1 MINENDCRNRREE
14 ITALVLGELEPKA
27 ANELRRHIESCK
39 VCKSLY
45 KELADEEETI
55 RSAFKVIAERSEI
68 LQGGLVEQF
77 EKNERTAVQR
87 NEKAG
92 KTIRIIWR
100 TIMKNRITKFA
111 TAAVIIIAVLT
122 AIHLSGGSM
131 EGIAF
136 AEAVR
141 PVLNARTASFDI
153 ALESGNRPVQKSHF
167 LCMSPGLV
175 RQTMSDGT
183 INIVDY
189 QQSMALHLNSEEKTA
204 KLTRMVPSRGVGTS
218 DVLGQ
223 MQQRIKRAVN
233 LSDESVEHLDRKFI
247 DGQDAV
253 GFRVKLSGEQNYV
266 IGWQSRGTFTIWA
279 DPNMKYPIRLEWY
292 DEMTGINSI
301 ATNIE
306 LNVDLDKIIF
316 GMEIPEGY
324 ALTEEQED
332 GPEDLPTTVDEKKII
347 DNLRQWTDLTGGT
360 FPSSVVGYSAIKDLD
375 PNADISFEQKEWNGF
390 NGHVHVNMPNLKTY
404 LKVMQLIAS
413 GGLIGHMPP
422 GTDWHY
428 AGKGVKIGDAD
439 TAIFW
444 YRLQNAEN
452 YRVMYGD
459 LNIKDVSPE
468 NLPQKSPSK

>member
-1 MINENDCRNRREE
+1 MINENDCRKRREE

-27 ANELRRHIESCK
+27 ADELRRHIESCQI
-39 VCKSLY
+39 CQSLY
-45 KELADEEETI
+45 QALADEEESI
-55 RSAFKVIAERSEI
+55 RSAFADIAKRSEI
-68 LQGGLVEQF
+68 LQGSLIEQF
-77 EKNERTAVQR
+77 ENNKRTAVR
-87 NEKAG
+87 NNEKAG

-111 TAAVIIIAVLT
+111 TAALIIIAVLT
-122 AIHLSGGSM
+122 AIHLSGGSI
-131 EGIAF
+131 EGVAF

-141 PVLNARTASFDI
+141 PVLDARTASFDI

-189 QQSMALHLNSEEKTA
+189 QQSTALHLNPIEKKA
-204 KLTRMVPSRGVGTS
+204 KLTRMTPSRGVGTS

-233 LSDESVEHLDRKFI
+233 LSDESVESLGHRFI
-247 DGQDAV
+247 DGRDAI
-253 GFRVKLSGEQNYV
+253 GFRVELSGEQNYL
-266 IGWQSRGTFTIWA
+266 IGWQNRGTFTIWA

-301 ATNIE
+301 ATNIK
-306 LNVDLDKIIF
+306 LDVDLDKTMF

-324 ALTEEQED
+324 VLTEEQED
-332 GPEDLPTTVDEKKII
+332 GLEDLPTTVDEKKII

-360 FPSSVVGYSAIKDLD
+360 FPSSVLGYSAVKDLD

-390 NGHVHVNMPNLKTY
+390 NGNVHVNMPDLKTY
-404 LKVMQLIAS
+404 LKVMQLVSS
-413 GGLIGHMPP
+413 GGLIGRMPK
-422 GTDWHY
+422 GTEWHY

-444 YRLQNAEN
+444 YRLENAEN
-452 YRVMYGD
+452 YRVIYGD
-459 LNIKDVSPE
+459 LNIKDVTPE
-468 NLPQKSPSK
+468 GLPK